1 MIIIDMSDG
10 DKFIPD
16 DDFLDRLGIGNTI
29 SDIKEKRIKTKDK
42 IDTLKKM
49 PENDQEME
57 VEIINKIRELMA
69 QNTEMLE
76 DLMVKI
82 ESGADV
88 FFSDAYSK
96 VSKAQADALKMYIDL
111 YASIRKNKVSKE
123 IAELNAEN
131 RLELA
136 DKKAIEGPTE
146 TATLN
151 IMTRDDMMAV
161 IRQASEEQKNA
172 TAKVIENT
180 AEVDLSKESK

>member
-1 MIIIDMSDG
+1 MSD
-10 DKFIPD
+10 DPNFIPD
-16 DDFLDRLGIGNTI
+16 DEFLDRLNIGNTI
-29 SDIKEKRIKTKDK
+29 NDVKANRIKTRDK
-42 IDTLKKM
+42 IELLKTM
-49 PENDQEME
+49 PENDQELE
-57 VEIINKIRELMA
+57 VEIINNIRELMA

-111 YASIRKNKVSKE
+111 YASIRKNKVSRE
-123 IAELNAEN
+123 IAELNASN

-136 DKKAIEGPTE
+136 DKKALEAPKEG
-146 TATLN
+146 N
-151 IMTRDDMMAV
+151 VGNVMTREDMMA
-161 IRQASEEQKNA
+161 IIIQAASQQSQQKQA

-180 AEVDLSKESK
+180 AVDDK